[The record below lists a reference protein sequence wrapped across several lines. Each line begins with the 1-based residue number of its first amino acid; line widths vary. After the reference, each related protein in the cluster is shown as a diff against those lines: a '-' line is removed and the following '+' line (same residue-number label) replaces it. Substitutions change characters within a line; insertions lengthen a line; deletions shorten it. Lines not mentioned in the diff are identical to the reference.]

1 MAAVPRVVV
10 ITFDGVQTLD
20 VTGPAEVFA
29 GASRSVGR
37 PVYRVTMASVGG
49 GDRTT
54 SCGLTM
60 RTADLLRLR
69 PRRGDIVVV
78 AGGEDGPIRRAAGDP
93 ALRLWLHRAARV
105 AGRVTSVCSG
115 AFVLAAAGLLDGKR
129 ATTHWSA
136 CDELARRF
144 PAITVDGNAIFLR
157 AEAAAVAG
165 GPPRRTR
172 RGSPVKRAP
181 HVAAVWTSA
190 GVTTGIDMALAI
202 VEEDLGRAIAD
213 DIAARLVLYMR
224 RPGFQSQWSA
234 ALVAQTTGADPLGP
248 AIAWARAHLA
258 TADVDTL
265 ARHAGLSVRTLHR
278 RCLERLATTPAK
290 LIDKLRVEHA
300 RALLTT
306 SALSAKALAAT
317 CGFGSPTRMKRAFE
331 RQLGIGPRE
340 YRVLH
345 GGTP

>member
-1 MAAVPRVVV
+1 MPAPPRVVV
-10 ITFDGVQTLD
+10 IAFDGVQTLD

-37 PVYRVTMASVGG
+37 TVYRVTIASVGG
-49 GDRTT
+49 GDRAT

-69 PRRGDIVVV
+69 PRRGDVVVV
-78 AGGEDGPIRRAAGDP
+78 AGGEEAPIRRAAADP
-93 ALRLWLHRAARV
+93 ALRRWLHRAVRV

-144 PAITVDGNAIFLR
+144 PAITVDGNAIFVR
-157 AEAAAVAG
+157 EGAI
-165 GPPRRTR
+165 
-172 RGSPVKRAP
+172 
-181 HVAAVWTSA
+181 WTSA

-202 VEEDLGRAIAD
+202 VEEDLGRAVAD
-213 DIAARLVLYMR
+213 EIAARLVLYMR

-265 ARHAGLSVRTLHR
+265 ARRAGLSVRTLHR

-306 SALSAKALAAT
+306 SGLPAKMLAAA

-345 GGTP
+345 GARP